1 MGLAIRSDVLQ
12 WFFSMFD
19 TESLT
24 STGLCHPSLIL
35 TRVYTAADMT
45 EGDLVVSVA
54 LEVPASVLA
63 HVVGEGSGWRAVVT
77 GNLMT
82 LG

>member
-1 MGLAIRSDVLQ
+1 MPSIPNPNTCLHRSR
-12 WFFSMFD
+12 
-19 TESLT
+19 
-24 STGLCHPSLIL
+24 H
-35 TRVYTAADMT
+35 

-54 LEVPASVLA
+54 LEVLASVLA